1 MDSDSAQT
9 SKSDCIDDIDEYSKK
24 VLSTLMTTI
33 KASSSLPHSSDD
45 FDLYSSFPGFRAFH
59 NRQGARIISNIN
71 SFLRH
76 QGVKCLPQTKGQSSS
91 GNMDADDRYDR
102 IVEANDMMLEQISGL
117 LEQAV
122 APKKDDPPPQIVVE
136 EPQIVS
142 PKSKPIISSWN
153 RENKY
158 GKQQTFR
165 LFHAHNIVR
174 PQTKFKDKIDNS
186 NVPFVPRISEKPNA
200 IKPLPK
206 ALVNLHNQSS
216 DGGVSIAIANLVRQ
230 GREFKPEE
238 QNIYAHPYETE
249 LHNLKF
255 LDEQLQ
261 RVEPQMYDPF
271 PPEPCELITT
281 KEGLLHVIEHLK
293 TCQEFAVD
301 LEHHSYRS
309 FQGITCL
316 MQISSRTKDFLIDT
330 LELRS
335 EIYRFNEIFTDPK
348 IVKVFHG
355 ADFDVHWLQR
365 DFGVYVVNMFD
376 TGQAAR
382 EMCLRHF
389 SLDYLLQK
397 YCDVHA
403 DKKYQLADWRIRPI
417 PTEMRKYAQEDTH
430 YLLYVYD
437 IMRNELLDLGGSG
450 QAPGTGTTRLL
461 NTLYRSRDVC
471 LRTYEKFLLL
481 PDSHLKLYERR
492 KSKKQLNNKQLELLR
507 LLFEWRDTMARQ
519 EDESPGYVLPK
530 HMLFQIAEIMPREA
544 QGVLACCNPVPPLVR
559 QHVHAIHQLVLEA
572 RAKGSGK
579 KTDSTHV
586 VTPTETPVPAKPD
599 QDTYDDILTCPHD
612 LSHFD
617 RSTPDRKPKP
627 PKVSTTTQSS
637 FLGYNSQLL
646 RSIHPKSSEM
656 QGTRWDPFVKYFPAN
671 EDMQMEK
678 TRTPTECISTLDNLT
693 LKTMLS
699 PNYAWKL
706 RNLWGDKQEK
716 PKIQKVVQKQK
727 EKEEDVIILNKL
739 PQVHGQKRH
748 PQPGTQDKKMSR
760 HAKKKA
766 KKSSANSD
774 FQSFEYTQEHYDR
787 FHYHKK

>member
-1 MDSDSAQT
+1 MDANSDKGFASG
-9 SKSDCIDDIDEYSKK
+9 SLGDVDEYSKK
-24 VLSTLMTTI
+24 VLSALMTTI

-45 FDLYSSFPGFRAFH
+45 FDLYSSFPGFRAFY
-59 NRQGARIISNIN
+59 NKQGSRILSNIN
-71 SFLRH
+71 SFLHH
-76 QGVKCLPQTKGQSSS
+76 QGIKTLPQTDGQTSS
-91 GNMDADDRYDR
+91 GNVDVDDHYDR
-102 IVEANDMMLEQISGL
+102 IVEANDMMLEQISTL
-117 LEQAV
+117 LEQAT
-122 APKKDDPPPQIVVE
+122 APKKDNSQPDTDVVIQQ
-136 EPQIVS
+136 PLVFI
-142 PKSKPIISSWN
+142 PKTKPVVSSWN

-158 GKQQTFR
+158 GKQQTFK
-165 LFHAHNIVR
+165 LFHAHNIMR

-186 NVPFVPRISEKPNA
+186 NLPFVPKITEKPNA
-200 IKPLPK
+200 VKQLPK
-206 ALVNLHNQSS
+206 ALVNLHSQSS
-216 DGGVSIAIANLVRQ
+216 DGGVSLAIVNLVRQ
-230 GREFKPEE
+230 GREYNAED
-238 QNIYAHPYETE
+238 QNIYGHPYETE
-249 LHNLKF
+249 LANLKF
-255 LDEQLQ
+255 LNEQLQ
-261 RVEPQMYDPF
+261 RVEPQKYDPF
-271 PPEPCELITT
+271 PSEPCQVITNINEL
-281 KEGLLHVIEHLK
+281 LDVIEHLK
-293 TCQEFAVD
+293 SCPEFAVD

-316 MQISSRTKDFLIDT
+316 MQISSRSKDFLIDT

-335 EIYRFNEIFTDPK
+335 EIHRFNEVFTNPN

-382 EMCLRHF
+382 EMCLGHF

-417 PTEMRKYAQEDTH
+417 PEEMRKYAQEDTH

-437 IMRNELLDLGGSG
+437 IMKNELLDLGASG
-450 QAPGTGTTRLL
+450 QASGTTRLL

-471 LRTYEKFLLL
+471 LRKYEKFLLT
-481 PDSHLKLYERR
+481 PTSHLKLYERR
-492 KSKKQLNNKQLELLR
+492 KSRKQLNNKQLELLK

-519 EDESPGYVLPK
+519 EDESPGYVLPN

-579 KTDSTHV
+579 KTDASHIS
-586 VTPTETPVPAKPD
+586 TPTEVPVPAKPD
-599 QDTYDDILTCPHD
+599 EDAYDDILTCPHD
-612 LSHFD
+612 LSNFD
-617 RSTPDRKPKP
+617 LSTPNTKPKP
-627 PKVSTTTQSS
+627 PQVSTAPQSS
-637 FLGYNSQLL
+637 FLCNDGRPQPLL
-646 RSIHPKSSEM
+646 TGQSSNPTSHM
-656 QGTRWDPFVKYFPAN
+656 QEANWDPFSKYFPPKNNLPNA
-671 EDMQMEK
+671 
-678 TRTPTECISTLDNLT
+678 PTKCITSLDDVS

-699 PNYAWKL
+699 LEYAWKL
-706 RNLWGDKQEK
+706 KNLHGDKQEQAEEK
-716 PKIQKVVQKQK
+716 KVVQKQK
-727 EKEEDVIILNKL
+727 QQEEDVIILSNL

-748 PQPGTQDKKMSR
+748 PQPNQDKKMSR

-766 KKSSANSD
+766 KKLAVNSD
-774 FQSFEYTQEHYDR
+774 IQPFEYTQEHYKR